1 MGPIG
6 EGIRKDLKPWAI
18 PEDGW
23 ESLINMYPFR
33 GRMVRRNGYIL
44 LGQLA
49 NGTPVMGLKTLE
61 NLTTKTKTLVAFD
74 TTNDYSFNG
83 TSFIPLPSV
92 MPVTWSGT
100 DFQFFNTANYAAAF
114 WATNGKPGLN
124 GVNVTNAVP
133 GGGVTTITTASNNFS
148 TGQTVTLIN
157 LGEMFDLNGNT
168 YVISVINATTFTIP
182 FQSAGT
188 YSTGGMALNSFT
200 TQLNQDG
207 IRYYGILSN
216 GTGWA
221 NYNPPVDPDNA
232 LAGALWIFPYRGYL
246 VFLNTFEGNDA
257 GVFNYENRARWTEIG
272 TPYYSEP
279 VPVNPNPQ
287 GIEPLAARD
296 DLFGKGGADD
306 APTTEAIVG
315 AAFIRDILV
324 VYFESSTWRLRFVN
338 SSQGPFVWERVNV
351 ELGSSSPYAGI
362 PFDKGLISIGN
373 RGIIIS
379 DGQDTI
385 RVDEKIPDDVFNI
398 REANNGL
405 VRVNGIR
412 TFRTKLLYWTYPSA
426 TNPLGIY
433 PDMVV
438 VHNYESKSWSY
449 FDDCFT
455 CFGYYYEAGN
465 GQTWGMLT
473 NAWSSYTDVTWGAG
487 ISQTG
492 YENIVAGN
500 QQGYVLVLEDPGADN
515 EASLSISNITAADP
529 GVVTST
535 NYNFPDGTWIKIINS
550 TGITSNDGVS
560 LNGRNFKISVTFDS
574 ITGNVK
580 PNDFTLNE
588 FVPIPAGN
596 ADGASYT
603 YTISYQNIL
612 AGFCQINIGTLVFTD
627 TSGNGN
633 LTGTGGSGS
642 INYSTGV
649 INLTFS
655 PSISLTPVYIRV
667 VTLDPLQGIEEVIT
681 TGSYGGGGQIVKI
694 SGINMQS
701 KIFNFLAQD
710 KRTRLSR
717 IDFYVNQTVNGQ
729 FTCNVWGD
737 SSNYALNTPLPDN
750 PQQNVVVTRLNP
762 YQYGSG
768 NETIFRLFCDSIG
781 QTLQLQLTLSDAQ
794 LAVDAISTADI
805 EILAINMQ
813 IKQGGRLV

>member
-1 MGPIG
+1 MNKFIGPTG
-6 EGIRKDLKPWAI
+6 EGIRKDTKPWAI
-18 PEDGW
+18 QDDGW
-23 ESLINMYPFR
+23 ESLTNMYQFR
-33 GRMVRRNGYIL
+33 GRIVRRNGYIL

-74 TTNDYSFNG
+74 TTNDYSYNG

-100 DFQFFNTANYAAAF
+100 DYQFFNTANYAAAF

-124 GVNVTNAVP
+124 GVNVTDAVP
-133 GGGVTTITTASNNFS
+133 GGGVTTIRTSVNNFS
-148 TGQTVTLIN
+148 SGQTVTLIN
-157 LGEMFDLNGNT
+157 LGGMFDLNGNT
-168 YVISVINATTFTIP
+168 YVITVINSTTFTIP
-182 FQSAGT
+182 FASAGT
-188 YSTGGMALNSFT
+188 YTSGGMALNSFT
-200 TQLNQDG
+200 TQANQDG

-246 VFLNTFEGNDA
+246 VFLNTYEGNDA
-257 GVFNYENRARWTEIG
+257 GIFNYENRARWTEIG
-272 TPYYSEP
+272 TPYYSAP

-296 DLFGKGGADD
+296 DLFGKGGAND

-385 RVDEKIPDDVFNI
+385 RVDEKIPDEVFNI

-405 VRVNGIR
+405 LRVNGIR
-412 TFRTKLLYWTYPSA
+412 TFRTKLLYWTYPSS
-426 TNPLGIY
+426 TNPMGIY
-433 PDMVV
+433 PDQVL
-438 VHNYESKSWSY
+438 VHNYESKTWSF

-473 NAWSSYTDVTWGAG
+473 NPWSSYTDVTWNAG
-487 ISQTG
+487 VSQTG
-492 YENIVAGN
+492 YENIVSGN

-515 EASLSISNITAADP
+515 EASLSISAITAASP

-535 NYNFPDGTWIKIINS
+535 NYNLPDGTWVKIINS
-550 TGITSNDGVS
+550 TGITSTDGVS
-560 LNGRNFKISVTFDS
+560 LNGRNFKITYIDANTFS
-574 ITGNVK
+574 
-580 PNDFTLNE
+580 LNE
-588 FVPIPAGN
+588 FQSIPGGN
-596 ADGASYT
+596 ADSTFYSYT
-603 YTISYQNIL
+603 VSYQNIL
-612 AGFCQINIGTLVFTD
+612 AGFAQVNIGSIVLTD
-627 TSGNGN
+627 TAGNGN
-633 LTGTGGSGS
+633 LLGTGASGS
-642 INYSTGV
+642 INYTTGQ
-649 INLTFS
+649 INIAFV
-655 PSISLTPVYIRV
+655 PPISSTPVYIRIV
-667 VTLDPLQGIEEVIT
+667 SLDPLQGLVPVNT
-681 TGSYGGGGQIVKI
+681 TGSYLGEGQIVKI

-710 KRTRLSR
+710 KRSRLSR

-729 FTCNVWGD
+729 FTCNVLGD
-737 SSNYALNTPLPDN
+737 SSNTVLNTPLPDN
-750 PQQNVVVTRLNP
+750 PQQNIVVTRLNP

-768 NETIFRLFCDSIG
+768 NETIFRLFCDAIG
-781 QTLQLQLTLSDAQ
+781 QTIQLQLTLSDYQ

-813 IKQGGRLV
+813 IRQGGRLV